1 MHNSTGSGGGPPEAT
16 RADPKTYASPSDLP
30 LWAVESVHGDGTVSD
45 VAPLWGVLGTAA
57 SASAVGDLVA
67 NVSTTAQ
74 RSLRLPG
81 ALGAYSLLLTG
92 GEFAPQRMGQNV
104 PGADFYGQALMN
116 AFGVTR
122 PGYSGG
128 GYEGYGDYSGRTGLA
143 LYSKWRELSDGGA
156 EDVSAI
162 VNLVWTDIA
171 ANSVVGTK
179 GWGLGSDADA
189 GALPTVP
196 VTAYRRRVRYHIPYA
211 VPGFVVLAE
220 AAVAL
225 AVAIALLVAGRTGPR
240 KLRTLLE
247 STSAGRIMGLF
258 LWPDKSAEQGTTTS
272 EWVKTVGTRVV
283 LASGRSIV
291 VAGSSDGEDGEGES
305 GEPAAAAGKGTL
317 RERTSLIGVAEE
329 GNKTVIETTKEEEQ
343 K

>member
-1 MHNSTGSGGGPPEAT
+1 MHNSTGGPPEAAG
-16 RADPKTYASPSDLP
+16 ADPKTYASPSDLP
-30 LWAVESVHGDGTVSD
+30 LWAVESVRDGTVSD
-45 VAPLWGVLGTAA
+45 VAPLWGVLGTAT
-57 SASAVGDLVA
+57 SAAAGDLA
-67 NVSTTAQ
+67 TNVSTTAQ

-122 PGYSGG
+122 PGYGGGG

-189 GALPTVP
+189 GAPPAVP
-196 VTAYRRRVRYHIPYA
+196 VTAYRRRVRYRIPYA

-225 AVAIALLVAGRTGPR
+225 AVAIVLLVAGRTGPR

-258 LWPDKSAEQGTTTS
+258 LWPDKGAEQGTTTS

-291 VAGSSDGEDGEGES
+291 VAGSSDGEDGVGES
-305 GEPAAAAGKGTL
+305 GGPAGAAGKGTL